1 MQEKLCNKGDVIFN
15 KGETGDTFYRVV
27 AGSVEIVDDGKQL
40 VVLKEGQYF
49 GEMAILEAYPRSATA
64 IALEDGTRLEEIS
77 ESDANNYFSEEPEKV
92 LGFFC
97 HLSDRLRALTN
108 DYNAAVNALEN
119 ISGKEGQPRDK
130 GLFDKLGKALGG
142 LFSRSPKNE
151 ISAETRKFIES
162 ADFTKGASLYVE
174 EYAPGTV
181 IFREGEPGRCMYAIH
196 WGTVGIFTGYGT
208 PQETKLT
215 ELTTNQFFGEMG
227 MIQGEPRSAT
237 AVVLNDKATLEM
249 IGPDD
254 LAKLFQENPVKVEMI
269 LKHLSYRLRKLT
281 QSYTDVCAKLAEK
294 A

>member
-1 MQEKLCNKGDVIFN
+1 MQEKLFNKGDVIFN
-15 KGETGDTFYRVV
+15 KGETGDTFYRVI
-27 AGSVEIVDDGKQL
+27 AGSVEIVDDGKRL
-40 VVLKEGQYF
+40 
-49 GEMAILEAYPRSATA
+49 SATA

-119 ISGKEGQPRDK
+119 ISGKEGRPRDQ

-254 LAKLFQENPVKVEMI
+254 LAKLFQENPVKVDMI

>member
-1 MQEKLCNKGDVIFN
+1 MIFN
-15 KGETGDTFYRVV
+15 KGATGDTFYRVI

-181 IFREGEPGRCMYAIH
+181 IFREGPMVSLDV
-196 WGTVGIFTGYGT
+196 TKN
-208 PQETKLT
+208 TKLT

>member
-1 MQEKLCNKGDVIFN
+1 MQEKLFNKGDVIFN
-15 KGETGDTFYRVV
+15 KGDQGDTFFRIA

-40 VVLKEGQYF
+40 VTLKEGEYF
-49 GEMAILEAYPRSATA
+49 GEMAILEAYPRSASA
-64 IALEDGTRLEEIS
+64 VALEDGTRLEEIS
-77 ESDANNYFSEEPEKV
+77 ESDTDKYFKEQPEKI

-97 HLSDRLRALTN
+97 HLGDRLRALTD
-108 DYNAAVNALEN
+108 DYRAAVDALEK
-119 ISGKEGQPRDK
+119 ITRKEDQPREE
-130 GLFDKLGKALGG
+130 GLLDKLGKALGG
-142 LFSRSPKNE
+142 LFSRHPKDE
-151 ISAETRKFIES
+151 ISAETQKFINS
-162 ADFTKGASLYVE
+162 ADLTKGFSLSVE

-208 PQETKLT
+208 PEETKLT

-227 MIQGEPRSAT
+227 MIQDEPRSAT
-237 AVVLNDKATLEM
+237 AVVLDDKATLEM

-254 LAKLFQENPVKVEMI
+254 LAKLFQENPLKVEMI

-281 QSYTDVCAKLAEK
+281 QSYTEVCARLAEK

>member
-1 MQEKLCNKGDVIFN
+1 MQEKLFNKGDVIFN
-15 KGETGDTFYRVV
+15 KGETGDTFYRVI

-40 VVLKEGQYF
+40 VVLNEGQYF

-64 IALEDGTRLEEIS
+64 IALEDRTRLEEIS

-181 IFREGEPGRCMYAIH
+181 IFREG
-196 WGTVGIFTGYGT
+196 
-208 PQETKLT
+208 
-215 ELTTNQFFGEMG
+215 
-227 MIQGEPRSAT
+227 
-237 AVVLNDKATLEM
+237 
-249 IGPDD
+249 
-254 LAKLFQENPVKVEMI
+254 
-269 LKHLSYRLRKLT
+269 
-281 QSYTDVCAKLAEK
+281 
-294 A
+294 

>member
-1 MQEKLCNKGDVIFN
+1 MQEKLFNKGDVIFN
-15 KGETGDTFYRVV
+15 KGDYGETFFRIA

-40 VVLKEGQYF
+40 VVLKEGEYF
-49 GEMAILEAYPRSATA
+49 GEMAILETYPRSASA
-64 IALEDGTRLEEIS
+64 VALEDGTKLEEIS
-77 ESDANNYFSEEPEKV
+77 ESDADKYFQEQPEKV

-108 DYNAAVNALEN
+108 DYSAAVDALEK
-119 ISGKEGQPRDK
+119 ITGKEEQPKEENLLDK
-130 GLFDKLGKALGG
+130 IGKALGG
-142 LFSRSPKNE
+142 LFSRHPKDE
-151 ISAETRKFIES
+151 ISAETQKFIDS
-162 ADFTKGASLYVE
+162 ADFTKGFSLSVE

-208 PQETKLT
+208 PEEKKLT

-249 IGPDD
+249 IGSDD
-254 LAKLFQENPVKVEMI
+254 LAKLFQENPLKVEMI
-269 LKHLSYRLRKLT
+269 LKHLSYRLRRLT